1 MKFRLKLMILVAGVT
16 VLPMM
21 VIALVFYLNG
31 INLLL
36 AGLPSPGRFFAM
48 KKWITEDLPIAWK
61 NGVIGN
67 SVESLP
73 LDEDVVVIDTTGRI
87 MLSTN
92 SELRIGEIVLL
103 TKLYTLRSE
112 EARIPGGLHHPVVVD
127 GQVVGIVFQ
136 FPAIPQDLAAKLSGR
151 FEGFLVYLSVT
162 LVIAIVII
170 VLITRSLRREIG
182 SLQRAAS
189 RVASGDLEFQLTPR
203 GNDEITALTRSF
215 ESMRRTLKE
224 EQARRSRFL
233 MAVSH
238 DLKTPLTAIKGY
250 IEAITDGMATEPEA
264 LQSHLSII
272 TDKSKLLE
280 TRINELIDHV
290 RMSTGQWQMK
300 QRPIKIQ
307 QFLTEMGKTFQAD
320 ASIFQREFSCQID
333 LPEGIELPGDQDL
346 LTRALDNLFHNAL
359 RYTKEGNSIWLLARM
374 EGSEAVIT
382 FQDSGPGVVE
392 EDLELI
398 FEPLYRGTS
407 SRREAGMGLGLS
419 TVRSIIEA
427 HGWTIEASMPP
438 GKGLTFVI
446 RAEA

>member
-1 MKFRLKLMILVAGVT
+1 
-16 VLPMM
+16 
-21 VIALVFYLNG
+21 
-31 INLLL
+31 
-36 AGLPSPGRFFAM
+36 
-48 KKWITEDLPIAWK
+48 
-61 NGVIGN
+61 
-67 SVESLP
+67 
-73 LDEDVVVIDTTGRI
+73 
-87 MLSTN
+87 
-92 SELRIGEIVLL
+92 
-103 TKLYTLRSE
+103 
-112 EARIPGGLHHPVVVD
+112 
-127 GQVVGIVFQ
+127 
-136 FPAIPQDLAAKLSGR
+136 
-151 FEGFLVYLSVT
+151 
-162 LVIAIVII
+162 
-170 VLITRSLRREIG
+170 
-182 SLQRAAS
+182 
-189 RVASGDLEFQLTPR
+189 
-203 GNDEITALTRSF
+203 
-215 ESMRRTLKE
+215 
-224 EQARRSRFL
+224 
-233 MAVSH
+233 
-238 DLKTPLTAIKGY
+238 
-250 IEAITDGMATEPEA
+250 MATEPEA